1 MVKSDSTSAEPPG
14 NFQDFESTLIF
25 KFLLFFFH
33 LCCSENHCEKD
44 SVIRPVEVEHV
55 CGCSKLFTVAVGWN
69 TRVGEV
75 FAAEEK
81 AF

>member
-1 MVKSDSTSAEPPG
+1 MAEPDSAPAEPPG
-14 NFQDFESTLIF
+14 NFQGFKSMWLLYFLYFVPSRLIWKSF
-25 KFLLFFFH
+25 
-33 LCCSENHCEKD
+33 CEKD

-55 CGCSKLFTVAVGWN
+55 CGCSELFTVAVGWN